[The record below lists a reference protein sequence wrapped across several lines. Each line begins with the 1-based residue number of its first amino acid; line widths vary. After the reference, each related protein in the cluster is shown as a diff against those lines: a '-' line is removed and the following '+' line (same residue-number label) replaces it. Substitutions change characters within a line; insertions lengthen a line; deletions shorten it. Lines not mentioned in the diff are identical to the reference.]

1 MDTILTDSLQIL
13 ENEAV
18 QHAVSNAR
26 CCGILIGICIM
37 AVLMAGLSLMLNM
50 VDKKQ
55 RKAEE
60 KVDALTTYIRL
71 IMEKN
76 WVNIIGTC
84 RECIK
89 GDIRLA
95 RPIVD
100 LFNEF
105 SECDDEGKVRM
116 IETLAGIIRRYGE
129 LMDRRRSVVE
139 ALDPLVENDL
149 KNIEE
154 EMAMIERQYPE
165 ETAGYREELE
175 QHPTNK
181 QNNDAE
187 ASSGETINY

>member
-1 MDTILTDSLQIL
+1 MDTILTDSLQVL

-26 CCGILIGICIM
+26 CGGILIGICIM
-37 AVLMAGLSLMLNM
+37 AVLMAGLSLVLNM

-76 WVNIIGTC
+76 WVNMIGSC
-84 RECIK
+84 KECIK
-89 GDIRLA
+89 GDARLIKPLVA
-95 RPIVD
+95 

-105 SECDDEGKVRM
+105 PEYNDEQKANM
-116 IETLAGIIRRYGE
+116 MEILPGIIRRYGE
-129 LMDRRRSVVE
+129 LMDRRFSVVE

-154 EMAMIERQYPE
+154 EMTIIERQYPE

-175 QHPTNK
+175 QHPTKK
-181 QNNDAE
+181 QNNDDRNTE
-187 ASSGETINY
+187 S

>member
-1 MDTILTDSLQIL
+1 MNMILADSLQIL

-105 SECDDEGKVRM
+105 SEYDDGGKARM
-116 IETLAGIIRRYGE
+116 MEILPGIIKRYGE
-129 LMDRRRSVVE
+129 LMEHRSRVVD
-139 ALDPLVENDL
+139 ALDSFVERDL

-154 EMAMIERQYPE
+154 EMAMIEQQYPE
-165 ETAGYREELE
+165 EAAEYREELE
-175 QHPTNK
+175 QHPTKK
-181 QNNDAE
+181 QNNNDRNTE
-187 ASSGETINY
+187 A

>member
-1 MDTILTDSLQIL
+1 
-13 ENEAV
+13 
-18 QHAVSNAR
+18 
-26 CCGILIGICIM
+26 M

-76 WVNIIGTC
+76 WVNMIGSC
-84 RECIK
+84 KECIK
-89 GDIRLA
+89 GDAQLA
-95 RPIVD
+95 RPFVD

-105 SECDDEGKVRM
+105 SEYDDGGKARM
-116 IETLAGIIRRYGE
+116 MEILPGIIKRYGE
-129 LMDRRRSVVE
+129 LMEHRSRVVE
-139 ALDPLVENDL
+139 ALDSFVERDL

-154 EMAMIERQYPE
+154 EMAMIEQQYPE

>member
-1 MDTILTDSLQIL
+1 MILSDSLQIL

-18 QHAVSNAR
+18 QHAISNAR

-37 AVLMAGLSLMLNM
+37 AVIMAGLSLVLNM

-89 GDIRLA
+89 GDVRLA

-105 SECDDEGKVRM
+105 SEYNDEQRANM
-116 IETLAGIIRRYGE
+116 MEILPGIIRRYGE
-129 LMDRRRSVVE
+129 LMDRRFSVVE

-149 KNIEE
+149 KNIQE
-154 EMAMIERQYPE
+154 EMTIIERQYPE

-175 QHPTNK
+175 QHPTKK
-181 QNNDAE
+181 QNDDDRNTE
-187 ASSGETINY
+187 A